1 MASIKLTGDT
11 SGVITVSAP
20 ASAGTNTVTMPAATG
35 TVALTA
41 NITTAV
47 PSQSG
52 NSGKYL
58 TTNGSA
64 TSWGAVASGGM
75 TQLASFATTSG
86 TTVVSPTISLTG
98 YKMMVLVLDTI
109 EADADTNGAINLTPN
124 GGTIV
129 DFAGGMGPTNVMYG
143 QWFIDLASGLGNGAV
158 NIIATS
164 SSTGVIAAQTSSRCF
179 LNTGITTSTTSIA
192 FTMNG
197 SVAFNGGSI
206 TIYGLK

>member
-1 MASIKLTGDT
+1 MATTVNGSTGVSLIQD
-11 SGVITVSAP
+11 GVIALADLS
-20 ASAGTNTVTMPAATG
+20 ATG
-35 TVALTA
+35 TASSSTFLRGDNA
-41 NITTAV
+41 W
-47 PSQSG
+47 
-52 NSGKYL
+52 
-58 TTNGSA
+58 A
-64 TSWGAVASGGM
+64 TPGGGGM

>member
-11 SGVITVSAP
+11 SGVSTVSAP
-20 ASAGTNTVTMPAATG
+20 AAAGTNTLTLPASTG
-35 TVALTA
+35 TL
-41 NITTAV
+41 
-47 PSQSG
+47 
-52 NSGKYL
+52 L
-58 TTNGSA
+58 TTTGNGSQL
-64 TSWGAVASGGM
+64 TGITSGGM